1 MRNSCNKAYVPLVER
16 RSARHSIRGVDYHV
30 NEWGESSR
38 PLLVLLH
45 GFGDAGSTFQF
56 LVDQLK
62 SDWFVIAPDW
72 RGFGDSY
79 LRARSYWF
87 PDYLADLEALLA
99 IYSPEKPANLIGHSM
114 GGNIAGL
121 YSGVFPERVAAFVNV
136 EGFGLADRDPAEA
149 PANYRRWI
157 EASYKAEQYR
167 SYDSFAELAKR
178 IQKQSPHLSSEMAL
192 FVAQQW
198 AACDEDGQIKIK
210 ADPAHK
216 IPNAVLF
223 RRNEL
228 EACWRQV
235 TAQVLFV
242 VGAESNFWRAAM
254 PKLTTD
260 PSPLAFPSAS
270 LTTIKDAGHMIHF
283 EQPTA
288 LAATVEHF
296 LGVGPQ

>member
-1 MRNSCNKAYVPLVER
+1 MHNSPSEAYIPLVAR
-16 RSARHSIRGVDYHV
+16 RSVRHSIRGVDYHV
-30 NEWGESSR
+30 SEWGESAR

-56 LVDQLK
+56 LVDQLQN
-62 SDWFVIAPDW
+62 DWFVIAPDW
-72 RGFGDSY
+72 RGFGDSH

-87 PDYLADLEALLA
+87 PDYVADLEALLA
-99 IYSPEKPANLIGHSM
+99 IYSPDKPANLIGHSM

-121 YSGVFPERVAAFVNV
+121 YSGTFPERVAAFINI
-136 EGFGLADRDPAEA
+136 EGFGLSDRDPEEA

-167 SYDSFAELAKR
+167 SYDSFDALAKR
-178 IQKQSPHLSSEMAL
+178 IRKQSPHLPPEMAY
-192 FVAQQW
+192 FVAEQW
-198 AACDEDGQIKIK
+198 AALDEDGQIRIK

-228 EACWRQV
+228 EACWRKV
-235 TAQVLFV
+235 TAKVLFV

-254 PKLTTD
+254 PKLGTD
-260 PSPLAFPSAS
+260 PSSLPFPSAS

-283 EQPTA
+283 EQPAA
-288 LAATVEHF
+288 LASTVENF
-296 LGVGPQ
+296 LGVDSR

>member
-87 PDYLADLEALLA
+87 PDYVADLEALLA

-149 PANYRRWI
+149 PANYRHWI

>member
-1 MRNSCNKAYVPLVER
+1 MRTSFNESYIPLVAR
-16 RSARHSIRGVDYHV
+16 RSTRHSIRGVDYHV
-30 NEWGESSR
+30 NEWGESSS

-45 GFGDAGSTFQF
+45 GFGDAGATFQF

-62 SDWFVIAPDW
+62 NDWFVIAPDW
-72 RGFGDSY
+72 RGFGDSH

-87 PDYLADLEALLA
+87 PDYVADLEALLA
-99 IYSPEKPANLIGHSM
+99 IYSPEKAANLVGHSM

-121 YSGVFPERVAAFVNV
+121 YAGVFPERVATFINV
-136 EGFGLADRDPAEA
+136 EGFGLADRDPEEA

-157 EASYKAEQYR
+157 EASYKAEPYR
-167 SYDSFAELAKR
+167 RYDSFDALAKR
-178 IQKQSPHLSSEMAL
+178 IGKQSPHLPAEMAL
-192 FVAQQW
+192 FVAEQW

-210 ADPAHK
+210 ADSAHK

-235 TAQVLFV
+235 TAEVLFV

-254 PKLTTD
+254 PKLGAD
-260 PSPLAFPSAS
+260 PSSLPFRSAR
-270 LTTIKDAGHMIHF
+270 LTTINDAGHMIHF
-283 EQPTA
+283 EQPAA
-288 LAATVEHF
+288 LATAIENF
-296 LGVGPQ
+296 LGAGPG

>member
-1 MRNSCNKAYVPLVER
+1 MRNSYNKAYVPLVAR

-72 RGFGDSY
+72 RGFGDSS

-87 PDYLADLEALLA
+87 PDYVADLEALLA

-167 SYDSFAELAKR
+167 SYDSFAELAQR
-178 IQKQSPHLSSEMAL
+178 IRKQSPHLSSEMAL

-254 PKLTTD
+254 PKLGTD
-260 PSPLAFPSAS
+260 PSSLPFPSAS

-288 LAATVEHF
+288 LAATVENF
-296 LGVGPQ
+296 VGVGPQ

>member
-1 MRNSCNKAYVPLVER
+1 MRNSSNKAYIPIVAR
-16 RSARHSIRGVDYHV
+16 RSSRHSIHGVDYHV
-30 NEWGESSR
+30 SEWGESSD

-56 LVDQLK
+56 LVDQFK
-62 SDWFVIAPDW
+62 EDWFVIAPDW

-87 PDYLADLEALLA
+87 PDYVADLEALLA
-99 IYSPEKPANLIGHSM
+99 IYSPDKPANLIGHSM

-121 YSGVFPERVAAFVNV
+121 YAGVFPERVAAFINV
-136 EGFGLADRDPAEA
+136 EGFGLVDRDPGDA

-167 SYDSFAELAKR
+167 SYVSFDALAKR
-178 IQKQSPHLSSEMAL
+178 IQKQSPHLPPEKAL

-198 AACDEDGQIKIK
+198 AERDKDGSIRIK

-235 TAQVLFV
+235 TAPVLFII
-242 VGAESNFWRAAM
+242 GADSKFWQAAM
-254 PKLTTD
+254 PKLGTD
-260 PSPLAFPSAS
+260 PSSLPFESAK
-270 LTTIKDAGHMIHF
+270 LTTIKDAGHMIHL
-283 EQPTA
+283 EQPTV
-288 LAATVEHF
+288 LADIVEKF
-296 LGVGPQ
+296 LGVGSR